1 MSIEAI
7 SYVLRHSEAT
17 LSARLVLLVLADHA
31 HADGSESYPAVDSI
45 AREARLSRRAVQ
57 VALRKLED
65 EGEIVRD
72 GVGRNGTTCYRL
84 TMSGGADRAP
94 RAKDG
99 TQRAQNPASRGEG
112 SAPKPS
118 KEPSGIV
125 QRDERARMR
134 YRGRVVPEPVVEAA
148 QAALAGFSDAT
159 GQRLRDFDG
168 RGQPTESL
176 KRIVGAMLSFPD
188 VVEKWPAMVA
198 RSLADPWWTDDAPGV
213 GVIFGP
219 NVVERAL
226 AAADR
231 PATTANVTPI
241 RRRSGRSTAADYQNL
256 KGRLG

>member
-31 HADGSESYPAVDSI
+31 DHDGTSAFPSVATI
-45 AREARLSRRAVQ
+45 ARQTRMSERGVRY
-57 VALRKLED
+57 ALRALEESGQID
-65 EGEIVRD
+65 RRGIHPAYGTHEYAVVMGQSVQGGNLKHEGGQNEAAQ
-72 GVGRNGTTCYRL
+72 
-84 TMSGGADRAP
+84 MSQIAP
-94 RAKDG
+94 
-99 TQRAQNPASRGEG
+99 E
-112 SAPKPS
+112 PS
-118 KEPSGIV
+118 KEPSTTV
-125 QRDERARMR
+125 QKNERARMR
-134 YRGRVVPEPVVEAA
+134 YRGRAVPAPVVEAA
-148 QAALAGFSDAT
+148 QAALVGFSEAT

-226 AAADR
+226 AAVDR
-231 PATTANVTPI
+231 PAMPANVSPI
-241 RRRSGRSTAADYQNL
+241 RRRGNGRSTAADYQSL
-256 KGRLG
+256 KGTMG